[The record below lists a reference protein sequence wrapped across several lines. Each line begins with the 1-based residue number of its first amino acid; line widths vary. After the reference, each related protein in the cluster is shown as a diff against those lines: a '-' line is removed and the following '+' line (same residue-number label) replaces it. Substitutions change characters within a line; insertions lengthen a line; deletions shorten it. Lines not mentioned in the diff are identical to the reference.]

1 MNNSIKT
8 SFSKEKIDIK
18 PETIM
23 AGYGGRVSKGINDDL
38 YVRTILFKDQEGIYI
53 LIQLDLL
60 AIDYYFSDLIKA
72 TLKDK
77 LNVKYENINVSCIHT
92 HSAIGGIVNTKEAI
106 NKRYKKT
113 FGDFDKSITEEI
125 ISKIVLCVGK
135 CINST
140 ENFVISYGKEVV
152 EEICTDRNNRENKI
166 DNLLQVLHI
175 KTESNKQAVIYNFA
189 CHPTILEKSNEFI
202 SADFPG
208 ETSKFLE
215 GNNIDLAMF
224 YNGACGNISTRFTK
238 RDSSFNEVKRIGR
251 DLGENILNIIN
262 KYKENNLN
270 FSNIKQTYKNII
282 LNIKEN
288 NTKENIE
295 KEIVAINNKIQNAL
309 DNSFD
314 KNTIKPLYY
323 ELEGAKRNLELA
335 ENLKD
340 IKTIDMR
347 INIINFENIYVVY
360 IPGELFS
367 SLGDKIK
374 EAFKDKKIL
383 IACYSNGYIGY
394 IPDEKAYEDGC
405 FEVMLTVLAKGEG
418 EKLTLDIINQ
428 IKNI

>member
-1 MNNSIKT
+1 MDFIKT
-8 SFSKEKIDIK
+8 SFSKERISIK

-23 AGYGGRVSKGINDDL
+23 AGYGGRISKGINDDL
-38 YVRTILFKDQEGIYI
+38 YVRNILFKNQDEIFI

-60 AIDYYFSDLIKA
+60 AIDYYFSDLIKEN
-72 TLKDK
+72 LKEK
-77 LNVKYENINVSCIHT
+77 FNIKYENVNISCVHT
-92 HSAIGGIVNTKEAI
+92 HSAIGGIVNTKEPI
-106 NKRYKKT
+106 NKRYQKT
-113 FGDFDKSITEEI
+113 FGDFDKYIAEEI
-125 ISKIVLCVGK
+125 ICKIILCVEK

-140 ENFVISYGKEVV
+140 ENFTITYGKDVV
-152 EEICTDRNNRENKI
+152 EGICTDRNNMENEI

-189 CHPTILEKSNEFI
+189 CHPTILEKSNDFI

-215 GNNIDLAMF
+215 ANNIALAMF

-238 RDSSFNEVKRIGR
+238 RESSFNEVKRIGR
-251 DLGENILNIIN
+251 ELGENILNTAN

-270 FSNIKQTYKNII
+270 FSNIKQTYKNIL
-282 LNIKEN
+282 LNIKEK

-295 KEIVAINNKIQNAL
+295 NEILAIKNKIQNAL
-309 DNSFD
+309 DNNLD

-335 ENLKD
+335 ESLKD
-340 IKTIDMR
+340 IKTIEVG
-347 INIINFENIYVVY
+347 INVINFDNIYIVY

-374 EAFKDKKIL
+374 GAFKDKTIL
-383 IACYSNGYIGY
+383 ITCYSNGYIGY
-394 IPDEKAYEDGC
+394 IPDEMAYENGC

-418 EKLTLDIINQ
+418 EKLALEIIKQ
-428 IKNI
+428 IQ

>member
-8 SFSKEKIDIK
+8 SFTKEKIAIK
-18 PETIM
+18 PETNM

-38 YVRTILFKDQEGIYI
+38 YVRTILFKDQEEIFI

-60 AIDYYFSDLIKA
+60 AIDYYFSDLIKEN
-72 TLKDK
+72 LKEK
-77 LNVKYENINVSCIHT
+77 FNIKYENVNISCIHT
-92 HSAIGGIVNTKEAI
+92 HSGIGGIVNTKEAI

-113 FGDFDKSITEEI
+113 FGDFDNSITKEI
-125 ISKIVLCVGK
+125 ISKIVLCAEK

-140 ENFVISYGKEVV
+140 ENFTISYGKDIV
-152 EEICTDRNNRENKI
+152 EGICTDRNNRENKI
-166 DNLLQVLHI
+166 DNSLQVLHI
-175 KTESNKQAVIYNFA
+175 KTQSNKQAVIYNFA

-215 GNNIDLAMF
+215 ENNIALAMF

-238 RDSSFNEVKRIGR
+238 MESSFKEVTRTGR
-251 DLGENILNIIN
+251 ELGENILDIVN
-262 KYKENNLN
+262 KCKQNNLD
-270 FSNIKQTYKNII
+270 FLNIKQVHKNII

-295 KEIVAINNKIQNAL
+295 KQITIIKNKIQNAL

-314 KNTIKPLYY
+314 TNKIKPLYF

-340 IKTIDMR
+340 IKTIEIR
-347 INIINFENIYVVY
+347 ISITKFEHIYIVY
-360 IPGELFS
+360 LPGELFS

-374 EAFKDKKIL
+374 DAFKDKKIL
-383 IACYSNGYIGY
+383 ITCYSNGYIGY
-394 IPDEKAYEDGC
+394 IPDEKAYDNGC

-418 EKLTLDIINQ
+418 EKLVLDVINQ